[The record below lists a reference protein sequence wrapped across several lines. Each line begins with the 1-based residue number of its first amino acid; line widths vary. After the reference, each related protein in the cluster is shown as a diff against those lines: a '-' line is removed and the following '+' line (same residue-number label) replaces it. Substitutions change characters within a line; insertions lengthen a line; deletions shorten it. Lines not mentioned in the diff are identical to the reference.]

1 MDSYVI
7 YKAEYICIKNGHDPL
22 KEVFFFFFD
31 EFEMSICFSL
41 L

>member
-22 KEVFFFFFD
+22 KEVFVLFFF
-31 EFEMSICFSL
+31 
-41 L
+41 